1 MALPPPRRA
10 HRRQVVLPKAPTGF
24 IGSAPFW
31 FILIMLSG
39 ATVAVLYQRFGKA
52 KSPAAIAEEVKI
64 PETPVVVE
72 QPKVVVTETPT
83 PTTPV
88 TTPTA
93 ETPTAPKPVV
103 KMPTTPT
110 NGKEEEI
117 RWNRLYRTV
126 SNRIVPAHVGE
137 ASALQKKGFL
147 SGQALRVSPDKPL
160 PVPAGNATLR
170 AELKLRVE
178 EYWASIDP
186 NHCVPHPD
194 AENFP
199 GAVLEPA
206 DRVITA
212 VSLPT
217 NRSRWHSTGLYA
229 APGERIT
236 FRIPAAD
243 IQRGLVAH
251 IGCHNDNIGDSPK
264 RENWHRFPV
273 ITNSIALNKRTVELA
288 NPFGGP
294 IYIDLPGNDKNA
306 KSRELIRVEIVGAV
320 EAPIFILGKTTRAE
334 WDNSRLA
341 PAPWGELVCD
351 NMVLSVPS
359 KLLRE
364 LPYPEDLMKTWM
376 EIVEACDWLAA
387 WGPRH
392 SAERIVPD
400 AEISIGW
407 MHSGYPIKC
416 YTESAPDMV
425 NLKKLKTEGNWG
437 FYHELG
443 HNHQS
448 SLWTYSGYTEVTCN
462 LFALYCMDRISNRPL
477 GAGHGDDLDAIAREM
492 ALDPKSHSDSAFH
505 LLSQYYFPLKQYGWK
520 SLHDTFEELSERHD
534 IHKAEGMVKKNLGI
548 AGREITKDIE
558 ALEKEKHQLD
568 LKIKT
573 AIREKKDDD
582 KTAAETRLAEIA
594 VEEKKLKESM
604 GALSKSDSDVRKKD
618 IFVRIWSKHANANL
632 GPYFACFDWPYT
644 DSMKTMLTP
653 LKAWM
658 PPNFPPLKAD
668 PTKVAKTNLFGSKNE
683 SMAGAEEKVG
693 DNNAANTQ

>member
-1 MALPPPRRA
+1 M
-10 HRRQVVLPKAPTGF
+10 PKEPGGF
-24 IGSAPFW
+24 IGSVPFW
-31 FILIMLSG
+31 FLLIMLTG
-39 ATVAVLYQRFGKA
+39 VAAIVLRERL
-52 KSPAAIAEEVKI
+52 SPAKPAPIAEEVETPKTV
-64 PETPVVVE
+64 PTPVVVE
-72 QPKVVVTETPT
+72 TPKVTEVEVKTPT
-83 PTTPV
+83 PVPTPPV
-88 TTPTA
+88 A
-93 ETPTAPKPVV
+93 ETPAMPKTETKTTKPTVV
-103 KMPTTPT
+103 
-110 NGKEEEI
+110 KEEEH
-117 RWNRLYRTV
+117 WNRLYRTV
-126 SNRIVPAHVGE
+126 SDRIVPAHKGE
-137 ASALQKKGFL
+137 ASFLQKKGFL
-147 SGQALRVSPDKPL
+147 AGQALRVSPEKPL
-160 PVPAGNATLR
+160 PVPAGDSGLR
-170 AELKLRVE
+170 SKLHLTVQ

-194 AENFP
+194 ADSFP
-199 GAVLEPA
+199 GIVLEPA

-212 VSLPT
+212 V
-217 NRSRWHSTGLYA
+217 NVGVNQSRWHSTGLYA

-236 FRIPAAD
+236 FRIPTAD

-251 IGCHNDNIGDSPK
+251 IGCHTDNIGDSPK
-264 RENWHRFPV
+264 RENWHRFPI

-294 IYIDLPGNDKNA
+294 IYIDMPGSDKA
-306 KSRELIRVEIVGAV
+306 VKSREQIRVEIVGAV

-359 KLLRE
+359 KLLRQ

-425 NLKKLKTEGNWG
+425 DLKKLKTEGNWG

-477 GAGHGDDLDAIAREM
+477 GAGHGDDLDTLAREM
-492 ALDPKSHSDSAFH
+492 ALDPKANSASAFH
-505 LLSQYYFPLKQYGWK
+505 LLSQYYFPLKQFGWK
-520 SLHDTFEELSERHD
+520 SLHDTFEELGDRKD
-534 IHKAEGMVKKNLGI
+534 IHKADGMVKKNLGI
-548 AGREITKDIE
+548 AGREIEKNIE

-573 AIREKKDDD
+573 AIREKKEDD
-582 KTAAETRLAEIA
+582 KTAAETRMAEIA

-604 GALSKSDSDVRKKD
+604 GALSKGDSDERKKD

-632 GPYFACFDWPYT
+632 GPYFSSFNWPYT

-658 PPNFPPLKAD
+658 PPNFPPQKPD
-668 PTKVAKTNLFGSKNE
+668 PKKTGKTNLFGSKNE
-683 SMAGAEEKVG
+683 SMAGHDEKVG